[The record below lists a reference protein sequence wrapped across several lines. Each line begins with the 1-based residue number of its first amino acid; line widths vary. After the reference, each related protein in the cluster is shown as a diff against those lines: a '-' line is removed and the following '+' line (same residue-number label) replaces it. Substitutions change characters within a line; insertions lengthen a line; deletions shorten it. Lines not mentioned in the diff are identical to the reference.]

1 MTRIRLAALVAAL
14 VLAAACSRQN
24 PSEAASADS
33 AEVESVVSLIKPP
46 PAEVAAQAAAAAD
59 SAAGAAAKAAG
70 RESPVQQAGEVDP
83 DALGSSALT
92 GEHGTRRFIRTVS
105 VDFQVQDVQRA
116 VQRIE
121 DLAVRSGGF
130 VTRSAVNSE
139 VRATQRR
146 PLGDGRLVELSVY
159 VQRANLQVRVPGA
172 RAQGFVRQLAAEMDF
187 LDRREYQAVDAQF
200 ELLRQELARA
210 RHAQAQRE
218 LARAAQGGVRT
229 GENVMAIEAASAA
242 ALARDEALLARR
254 TFEDQVAFATI
265 DLAMHQPEH
274 VRRSERPD
282 VAAILDREGSGFF
295 RRAGAAV
302 ASGWSGLLEV
312 ALALAALW
320 PLWLGALVAV
330 FAWRRWRRASL
341 GWRRAS
347 RDVDRGA

>member
-1 MTRIRLAALVAAL
+1 MTRTRLTALVAAAL
-14 VLAAACSRQN
+14 LAAACSREN

-59 SAAGAAAKAAG
+59 SAAGAAAKAGG
-70 RESPVQQAGEVDP
+70 RESRVQQAGEVDP

-105 VDFQVQDVQRA
+105 ADFQVQDVQRA
-116 VQRIE
+116 LARIE
-121 DLAVRSGGF
+121 ALAQRSGGF
-130 VTRSAVNSE
+130 VTRSAVSSD

-159 VQRANLQVRVPGA
+159 VQRANLQVRVPSE
-172 RAQGFVRQLAAEMDF
+172 RAQAFVRGLAAEMDF
-187 LDRREYQAVDAQF
+187 LDRREYRAVDAQF

-210 RHAQAQRE
+210 RHALAQRE
-218 LARAAQGGVRT
+218 LAQAAQRGGRT
-229 GENVMAIEAASAA
+229 GENVMAIEAAAA
-242 ALARDEALLARR
+242 AGLARDEALLARR

-265 DLAMHQPEH
+265 DLAMHQPER

-282 VAAILDREGSGFF
+282 VAAILDREGPGFF
-295 RRAGAAV
+295 RRAGAAF
-302 ASGWSGLLEV
+302 AAGWTGLLEV

-320 PLWLGALVAV
+320 PLWLGVLVAV
-330 FAWRRWRRASL
+330 LAWRRWRRASL
-341 GWRRAS
+341 AWRRAS
-347 RDVDRGA
+347 REAGRDA